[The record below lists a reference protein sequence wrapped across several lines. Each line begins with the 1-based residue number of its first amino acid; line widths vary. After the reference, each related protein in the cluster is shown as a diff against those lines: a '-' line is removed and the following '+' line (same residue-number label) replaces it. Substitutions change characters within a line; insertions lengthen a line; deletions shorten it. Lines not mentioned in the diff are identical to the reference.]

1 MKFNFLNPASHIV
14 RILEHLIFWCA
25 VLLLFTFIYG
35 RINNNFYGAFIFQ
48 LFTLPIYLLATY
60 FTLYLIIPRYLLTK
74 RYKELFVTVYYLI
87 LGSAYLEILLTIYLL
102 VIPPDFLTIKNMG
115 PIKATIL
122 DVYMR
127 LIGIYAVVFFASIV
141 KLIKN
146 WYNIQT
152 RNKELQKEK
161 LEAELNFLKSQVHPH
176 FLFNTLNN
184 LYALTLKKSE
194 KSPEIVLKLSEIL
207 DYMLYESKEEKTTL
221 EKEIQLIKNYISL
234 EELRF
239 GKRLRITLDID
250 GNITR
255 LKIAPLILFPFI
267 ENSFK
272 HGVSKTN
279 ESAEIEIKINLEEN
293 LLLFEVKNSK
303 PKSIINDTEQ
313 KGNGIG
319 LQNITKRL
327 NLLYKDS
334 HWLEIKER
342 TESYYVKL
350 KIDLREKKP
359 EEKL

>member
-1 MKFNFLNPASHIV
+1 MKVNFLNPASLTI
-14 RILEHLIFWCA
+14 RILEHIIFWCA
-25 VLLLFTFIYG
+25 SLLLFTFIYG
-35 RINNNFYGAFIFQ
+35 RISNNFYGAFIFQ
-48 LFTLPIYLLATY
+48 LFTLPVYLLATY
-60 FTLYLIIPRYLLTK
+60 LTLYLIIPKYLLTK
-74 RYKELFVTVYYLI
+74 KYKELFIATFYLV
-87 LGSAYLEILLTIYLL
+87 LGSAYIEMLLTIYLF
-102 VIPPDFLTIKNMG
+102 VIPPAFLTIKNIG
-115 PIKATIL
+115 PIKATSL

-127 LIGIYAVVFFASIV
+127 LTGIYAVVFFASII

-152 RNKELQKEK
+152 RNQELQKEK

-239 GKRLRITLDID
+239 GKRLRISFEINGTIKQ
-250 GNITR
+250 
-255 LKIAPLILFPFI
+255 LKIAPLILFPFV

-279 ESAEIEIKINLEEN
+279 ESAVIEIKMNLEEN
-293 LLLFEVKNSK
+293 LLLFEVKNSI
-303 PKSIINDTEQ
+303 PKLIEKDKNQS
-313 KGNGIG
+313 GGGIG

-327 NLLYKDS
+327 NLLYKDC
-334 HWLEIKER
+334 HWLDINN
-342 TESYYVKL
+342 TSQSYYVKL
-350 KIDLREKKP
+350 KINLSKN
-359 EEKL
+359 